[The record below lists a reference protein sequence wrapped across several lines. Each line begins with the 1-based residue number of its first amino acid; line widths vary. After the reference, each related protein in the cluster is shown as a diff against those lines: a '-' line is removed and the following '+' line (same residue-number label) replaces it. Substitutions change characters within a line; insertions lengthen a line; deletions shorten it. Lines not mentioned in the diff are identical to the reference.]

1 VSNLEVLES
10 AGLEFADALVLTMPD
25 EPSVL
30 RACAVAR
37 RKRTDLFLAVRISLT
52 SHGRIAEELG
62 ADHIVIEEIEAAR
75 ALQQAIIAHC
85 GGDRGVKLREALAN
99 GPVT

>member
-1 VSNLEVLES
+1 
-10 AGLEFADALVLTMPD
+10 
-25 EPSVL
+25 
-30 RACAVAR
+30 
-37 RKRTDLFLAVRISLT
+37 LFLAVRISLT

-85 GGDRGVKLREALAN
+85 GGDRGVKYREAPAN
-99 GPVT
+99 GPVTYVTGPFGDLTRSIA

>member
-1 VSNLEVLES
+1 
-10 AGLEFADALVLTMPD
+10 MPD

-37 RKRTDLFLAVRISLT
+37 RKRADVFIAVRISIE
-52 SHGRIAEELG
+52 SHGRIAQDLG
-62 ADHIVIEEIEAAR
+62 ANQIVIEETEAAR

-85 GGDRGVKLREALAN
+85 TGGPNDQSNESSPS